1 MAFANVELD
10 NLSNTD
16 INADLR
22 IFANATEIWRA
33 DQDIGLTRDQFS
45 GKETLSP
52 AALGNPDVVEVTLPR
67 YIGCDFVTFVCGGKG
82 VVTKNS
88 TSYDIYPTWH
98 APVFVCSPT
107 TSAFHAHVT
116 WEVYSRTTNKLI
128 GGGPWNNLR
137 QLCVDMTA
145 ATPYD
150 WDVDDIPTGTK
161 TLHWVWPL

>member
-1 MAFANVELD
+1 MKLYDASGSIWELD
-10 NLSNTD
+10 YRGITRSGFEGT
-16 INADLR
+16 AV
-22 IFANATEIWRA
+22 
-33 DQDIGLTRDQFS
+33 LT
-45 GKETLSP
+45 P
-52 AALGNPDVVEVTLPR
+52 ASLGSPDVVEVTLPR

-98 APVFVCSPT
+98 APVYTCSVAQ
-107 TSAFHAHVT
+107 SSFEAHVT
-116 WEVYSRTTNKLI
+116 WELYSRTTNKLI

-161 TLHWVWPL
+161 TLHWVVRWPL